1 MRNGKSIYHEGLLWI
16 FIGIFTLVVIASSI
30 SEGIDKI
37 RVVVFKGNKV
47 DIFLIDPLIIDMDRN
62 EIIASKDGFFSARFN
77 ISNGKM
83 FFNGKE
89 LGSRSI
95 LITSPKSFIVMNKK
109 AFRGNLELYGGQ
121 EIIVVNVLS
130 LDDYLVGLINMEISS
145 KWHMEVLKAQA
156 VVARTYALYRKEMK
170 KEELYHLES
179 SVMDQVYEGGNVE
192 DVASAIAVFSTKGEI
207 LVNDGKILPAFYH
220 STCGGHTES
229 SKEVWG
235 FYHPSLKGVKCD
247 FCIDSPNYSWVY
259 KISLGDLENL
269 TGIKGIVGIDIV
281 ERTSTGRVKKLIIR
295 TGNSNHR
302 ISGSALRKT
311 VGYEN
316 LKSTNFSVSFNR
328 GDIIFK
334 GKGSGHGVGLCQ
346 WGAKKMAEMGYNYR
360 EILQFYYPGSRIEVL
375 DEKGE

>member
-1 MRNGKSIYHEGLLWI
+1 MRSGKYLYHGGLQWI
-16 FIGIFTLVVIASSI
+16 FIGIFILVVIAPSI
-30 SEGIDKI
+30 SECIDKI
-37 RVVVFKGNKV
+37 RVVVFKGNKI
-47 DIFLIDPLIIDMDRN
+47 DISIIDPLIIDMDTN
-62 EIIASKDGFFSARFN
+62 KIIASQEGFFSARFN
-77 ISNGKM
+77 ISDGKM

-89 LGSRSI
+89 LNSRSI
-95 LITSPKSFIVMNKK
+95 LITSPKAFIEMNKK
-109 AFRGNLELYGGQ
+109 AFRGNLELYGGK

-130 LDDYLVGLINMEISS
+130 LDDYLVGLMNMEISS
-145 KWHMEVLKAQA
+145 RWHMEVLKAQA
-156 VVARTYALYRKEMK
+156 VVARTYALYRKEIK
-170 KEELYHLES
+170 KGELYHLES

-207 LVNDGKILPAFYH
+207 LVYDGKIIPAFYH

-247 FCIDSPNYSWVY
+247 FCIDSPNYSWGYRV
-259 KISLGDLENL
+259 SLRELENL
-269 TGIKGIVGIDIV
+269 IGIKGIVGVDIV

-295 TGNSNHR
+295 TGNGNHR
-302 ISGSALRKT
+302 ISGSDLRKS

-316 LKSTNFSVSFNR
+316 LKSTNFSVSFSG

-360 EILQFYYPGSRIEVL
+360 EILQFYYPGSRIKIL
-375 DEKGE
+375 DGKGE